1 MFYNWYIH
9 LNKEYEFYNINGMK
23 FQVPLVN
30 VSSSFGL
37 LPHLYRHSL
46 IVALTTYI

>member
-37 LPHLYRHSL
+37 LPHLYGHSL